1 MGISY
6 GSVRKCRWKATV
18 CTFSPPTIQSSHVAI
33 AMYLTLCAML
43 LRCLAMRLAGWGVC
57 DVRWIAG
64 GMCDPE
70 LLSTV
75 LSTYLTDTRTA
86 VLVGEGR

>member
-1 MGISY
+1 MSTAGTARAMR
-6 GSVRKCRWKATV
+6 VRSQVHTNSNFFV
-18 CTFSPPTIQSSHVAI
+18 YYHDTSIGI

-43 LRCLAMRLAGWGVC
+43 LRCLAMRLAGWCVC

-70 LLSTV
+70 LLNTC
-75 LSTYLTDTRTA
+75 TGTIYLPH
-86 VLVGEGR
+86 

>member
-1 MGISY
+1 
-6 GSVRKCRWKATV
+6 
-18 CTFSPPTIQSSHVAI
+18 
-33 AMYLTLCAML
+33 MYLTLCAML

-70 LLSTV
+70 LLSTRWTHRNRGLEPSQPISIV
-75 LSTYLTDTRTA
+75 ALRVERVSDLLS
-86 VLVGEGR
+86 